1 MLKWCLKIVNA
12 YWSYNLSS
20 DIAKLFQCM
29 FPDSEITSQFSIG
42 KAKGRYMILHGL
54 APHFKSRL
62 REAINS

>member
-1 MLKWCLKIVNA
+1 
-12 YWSYNLSS
+12 
-20 DIAKLFQCM
+20 M

-42 KAKGRYMILHGL
+42 KAKGRYMILYGL